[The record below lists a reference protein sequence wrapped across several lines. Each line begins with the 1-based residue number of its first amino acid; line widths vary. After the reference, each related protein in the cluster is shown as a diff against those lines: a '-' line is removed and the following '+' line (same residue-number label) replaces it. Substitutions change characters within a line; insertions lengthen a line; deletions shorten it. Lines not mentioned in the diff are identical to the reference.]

1 MKYYMKSCLLAVIL
15 AGGMGANLSAQEQIF
30 QVKGKIA
37 DKNLRL
43 DNKVIKKVYLN
54 RMDAAE
60 RFIVVDSSEV
70 AADGTFTLSYKMP
83 EKAMPEIGHIT
94 GFDNGITT
102 LWMEPGVAEVFIEKA
117 LYPQAAQIGG
127 TPTNKLAEEYKQFR
141 KQCISTQT
149 DFLEKAGKEH
159 GTAWLDGEE
168 GIQQRTEIGSKA
180 VVQAFCDEMQF
191 VLDHAS
197 SPIAP
202 LTLQKELM
210 FQLDEYAS
218 NTMMNAISPTLKEHP
233 YYAAARNA
241 ILAKYLK
248 VGAEA
253 PDITLPTVDNKQMHL
268 SDLRGRYVLLDF
280 WASWCGPCRK
290 EIPFLI
296 QLFNETQGKR
306 DQLALVSFS
315 IDNKEDA
322 WKKAITDRGMNLEGW
337 IHASD
342 LKGWQSPE
350 AQMFGVEAVPRT
362 VLINPE
368 GKVVAFDLRGE
379 EMVRKVKQLIGM

>member
-1 MKYYMKSCLLAVIL
+1 
-15 AGGMGANLSAQEQIF
+15 
-30 QVKGKIA
+30 
-37 DKNLRL
+37 
-43 DNKVIKKVYLN
+43 
-54 RMDAAE
+54 
-60 RFIVVDSSEV
+60 
-70 AADGTFTLSYKMP
+70 
-83 EKAMPEIGHIT
+83 
-94 GFDNGITT
+94 
-102 LWMEPGVAEVFIEKA
+102 
-117 LYPQAAQIGG
+117 
-127 TPTNKLAEEYKQFR
+127 
-141 KQCISTQT
+141 
-149 DFLEKAGKEH
+149 
-159 GTAWLDGEE
+159 
-168 GIQQRTEIGSKA
+168 
-180 VVQAFCDEMQF
+180 
-191 VLDHAS
+191 
-197 SPIAP
+197 
-202 LTLQKELM
+202 
-210 FQLDEYAS
+210 
-218 NTMMNAISPTLKEHP
+218 MMNAISPALKDHP

>member
-127 TPTNKLAEEYKQFR
+127 TPTNKLAKNT
-141 KQCISTQT
+141 SNS
-149 DFLEKAGKEH
+149 AN
-159 GTAWLDGEE
+159 
-168 GIQQRTEIGSKA
+168 S
-180 VVQAFCDEMQF
+180 
-191 VLDHAS
+191 AS
-197 SPIAP
+197 AP
-202 LTLQKELM
+202 RLIFWKR
-210 FQLDEYAS
+210 
-218 NTMMNAISPTLKEHP
+218 P
-233 YYAAARNA
+233 ARNTVPHGWMEKKESSSVQKSE
-241 ILAKYLK
+241 AKLWYR
-248 VGAEA
+248 
-253 PDITLPTVDNKQMHL
+253 L
-268 SDLRGRYVLLDF
+268 SAMRCSLY
-280 WASWCGPCRK
+280 
-290 EIPFLI
+290 
-296 QLFNETQGKR
+296 
-306 DQLALVSFS
+306 
-315 IDNKEDA
+315 
-322 WKKAITDRGMNLEGW
+322 
-337 IHASD
+337 
-342 LKGWQSPE
+342 
-350 AQMFGVEAVPRT
+350 
-362 VLINPE
+362 
-368 GKVVAFDLRGE
+368 
-379 EMVRKVKQLIGM
+379 

>member
-1 MKYYMKSCLLAVIL
+1 MKYYMKSCLLAAIF
-15 AGGMGANLSAQEQIF
+15 AGGMGVNISAQDQVF

-37 DKNLRL
+37 DKSLRL
-43 DNKVIKKVYLN
+43 DNKTIKKVYLN

-60 RFIVVDSSEV
+60 KFIVVDSSEV
-70 AADGTFTLSYKMP
+70 AEDGSFKLSYKIP
-83 EKAMPEIGHIT
+83 ANGQPEIGHIT

-102 LWMEPGVAEVFIEKA
+102 LWIEPGVAEVFIEKA
-117 LYPQAAQIGG
+117 LYPQAAQVSG

-141 KQCISTQT
+141 KQCIRTQT
-149 DFLEKAGKEH
+149 DFLDKAGKEH
-159 GTAWLDGEE
+159 GTAWLDEEE
-168 GIQQRTEIGSKA
+168 GIQQRTEVGSKA
-180 VVQAFCDEMQF
+180 VMQAYCDEMQF
-191 VLDHAS
+191 ILDHAS

-210 FQLDEYAS
+210 FHLDEYSLNA
-218 NTMMNAISPTLKEHP
+218 MMNAMSPSLQNHP
-233 YYAAARNA
+233 YYIAARNA
-241 ILAKYLK
+241 ILAKFLK
-248 VGAEA
+248 VGSEV
-253 PDITLPTVDNKQMHL
+253 PDITLPTVDNKEMHL
-268 SDLRGRYVLLDF
+268 SNLRGRYVLLDF

-290 EIPFLI
+290 EIPYLI
-296 QLFNETQGKR
+296 QLFNETKEKR
-306 DQLALVSFS
+306 DKLTLVSFS

-322 WKKAITDRGMNLEGW
+322 WKKAINDRGMNLEGW

>member
-1 MKYYMKSCLLAVIL
+1 MKHYMKSCLLAVL
-15 AGGMGANLSAQEQIF
+15 LTGGMGVNLSAQDQIF

-43 DNKVIKKVYLN
+43 DNKIIKKVYLN

-60 RFIVVDSSEV
+60 RFIVVDSAEV

-83 EKAMPEIGHIT
+83 DKAMPEIGHLT

-117 LYPQAAQIGG
+117 LYPQAARIGG
-127 TPTNKLAEEYKQFR
+127 TPTNQLAEEYKQFR
-141 KQCISTQT
+141 KQCIRTQT
-149 DFLEKAGKEH
+149 DFLKEAGKKH
-159 GTAWLDGEE
+159 GAAWLDEEE

-180 VVQAFCDEMQF
+180 VIQAFCDEMQF

-210 FQLDEYAS
+210 FQLEEYAS
-218 NTMMNAISPTLKEHP
+218 NTMMNAISPALKEHP
-233 YYAAARNA
+233 YYIAARNA

-290 EIPFLI
+290 EIPYLI